1 MYPSK
6 LLKIK
11 NHPKELYVEG
21 NVELLQKPSIAIIGS
36 RDPSEYG
43 KYQAERFA
51 RNLSKLGICIIS
63 GLARGIDTISHINS
77 MENEGKTIAV
87 IASGI
92 NHIFPPENK
101 ILVEKILENGGAV
114 VSEWQ
119 PEENIIMS
127 RFPAR
132 NRIISGLSDGI
143 LVVEARQRSGST
155 ITARYGIKQ
164 GKEIF
169 CIPGNIDQKRS
180 SGTNLL
186 IQEGAN
192 LVMSVK
198 DITGVLEIEK
208 MYSDLS
214 IDGKC
219 KEVYEEIGS
228 IEQTSDEI
236 AIRVGKSIQEV
247 NEILFMLEV
256 DGLIESLPGDKYIR
270 KEA

>member
-1 MYPSK
+1 
-6 LLKIK
+6 
-11 NHPKELYVEG
+11 
-21 NVELLQKPSIAIIGS
+21 
-36 RDPSEYG
+36 
-43 KYQAERFA
+43 
-51 RNLSKLGICIIS
+51 
-63 GLARGIDTISHINS
+63 

-114 VSEWQ
+114 VSEWP
-119 PEENIIMS
+119 PEEDIIMS

-132 NRIISGLSDGI
+132 NRIVSSLSDGI
-143 LVVEARQRSGST
+143 LVIEARQRSGST

-180 SGTNLL
+180 VGTNLL

-198 DITGVLEIEK
+198 DIVGILGIERN
-208 MYSDLS
+208 YSDLS
-214 IDGKC
+214 LDGKC
-219 KEVYEEIGS
+219 KEIYDEIGN

-236 AIRVGKSIQEV
+236 AIKTNKSIQEI

-270 KEA
+270 KET